1 MTRTREILP
10 VAEAHDV
17 TQPVAET
24 AACEELG
31 YNERPGMNGVGESY
45 GSSDAR
51 GVVADS
57 CSSEEELDSP
67 LIADEHESA
76 CVCRSEIE
84 HEDEHKDEELDSP
97 LI

>member
-1 MTRTREILP
+1 MLP
-10 VAEAHDV
+10 VAEAHDM

-24 AACEELG
+24 AACGKVG
-31 YNERPGMNGVGESY
+31 YNERPGVNGVGGCY

-51 GVVADS
+51 GFVAGS

-67 LIADEHESA
+67 LIEDENESA
-76 CVCRSEIE
+76 CVCLSVI
-84 HEDEHKDEELDSP
+84 EHKDEELDSP